1 MVFFIARI
9 AAPLATCHRW
19 KHQLNKHTRTEL
31 VLNDDP
37 RLVAAVGTVV
47 EHAVNRA
54 GLPEEI
60 QKQMAS
66 TAVET
71 CRACFMPA
79 SGGQTGLKCVVEDFD
94 DRIEVQIDQPTN
106 GARGG
111 ALADK
116 LREAIRSVDNVKYEP
131 TATGSRITLTK
142 YLKDPKK

>member
-1 MVFFIARI
+1 M
-9 AAPLATCHRW
+9 
-19 KHQLNKHTRTEL
+19 NKHTRTEL

-37 RLVAAVGTVV
+37 RLVAAVGSVV

-54 GLPEEI
+54 GLSEEV
-60 QKQMAS
+60 QKEVAA

-71 CRACFMPA
+71 CRACFAPA
-79 SGGQTGLKCVVEDFD
+79 SGGPAGLKCVVEDFD
-94 DRIEVQIDQPTN
+94 DRIEVQIDQPRN

-131 TATGSRITLTK
+131 TATGSRVTLIK
-142 YLKDPKK
+142 YLPAAKK

>member
-1 MVFFIARI
+1 M
-9 AAPLATCHRW
+9 
-19 KHQLNKHTRTEL
+19 NKHTRTEL

-37 RLVAAVGTVV
+37 RLVAAVGSVV

-54 GLPEEI
+54 GLSAEI
-60 QKQMAS
+60 QKEVAA

-71 CRACFMPA
+71 CRACFVPA
-79 SGGQTGLKCVVEDFD
+79 GGGQAGLKCVVEDFD

-116 LREAIRSVDNVKYEP
+116 LREAIRNVDDVKYEP
-131 TATGSRITLTK
+131 TTTGSRVTLIK
-142 YLKDPKK
+142 YLQSPKK

>member
-1 MVFFIARI
+1 M
-9 AAPLATCHRW
+9 
-19 KHQLNKHTRTEL
+19 NKHTRTEL

-37 RLVAAVGTVV
+37 RLVAAVGSVV

-54 GLPEEI
+54 GLPEEV
-60 QKQMAS
+60 QKEVAA

-71 CRACFMPA
+71 CRACFVPA
-79 SGGQTGLKCVVEDFD
+79 SGGQAGLKCVVEDFD

-106 GARGG
+106 GSRGG

-116 LREAIRSVDNVKYEP
+116 LREAIRTVDNVKYEP

-142 YLKDPKK
+142 YLHPPKK

>member
-1 MVFFIARI
+1 MVSFIVPI
-9 AAPLATCHRW
+9 AVPPATCLRW
-19 KHQLNKHTRTEL
+19 KTKLNKHTRTEL

-37 RLVAAVGTVV
+37 RLVAAVGSVV

-54 GLPEEI
+54 GLPEEV
-60 QKQMAS
+60 QKQLAE

-71 CRACFMPA
+71 CRACFVPVSA
-79 SGGQTGLKCVVEDFD
+79 GAAGLKCVVEDFD

-116 LREAIRSVDNVKYEP
+116 LRGAIRSVDDVKYEP
-131 TATGSRITLTK
+131 IANGSRVTLIK
-142 YLKDPKK
+142 YLHGPKK